1 MSLKKQHLEKLLKA
15 LEQPELRE
23 IPAKYHVPRIWQ
35 EAAKGRQKV
44 NPARYYH
51 DIIHRLAQSPE
62 CPFDRNGAPADEW
75 SLSAVVYNM
84 FPRLTTSFDHD
95 NDGSISS
102 GPMPDGFRET
112 GTLLKSIALLP
123 YIKKI
128 GVNTLYLLP
137 VTEPGIY
144 GKKGGL
150 GSPYAIKNPFV
161 IDPMLSEPAL
171 GLTAEIELKALI
183 EAAHHMGIRVILE
196 YVFRTAS
203 VDSDWITS
211 HPDWFY
217 WLYDKSENGDSNQPF
232 GPPHFDHD
240 TLTTIYEQ
248 VDKHEFSQLPA
259 PSEAYRKQFAE
270 TPVSTRINADGS
282 ITGETADGRTCRVA
296 SAFSDWPPDDSQ
308 PPWTDV
314 TYLKMHRDSSFN
326 YIAYNTIRMYDT
338 ALEREEV
345 INHELWSTLQS
356 IIPFYQSTFAI
367 DGAMIDMGHALPS
380 KLKAGIVGNARKQNP
395 AFAFWDENFDPSP
408 AVKKEGFNA
417 VFGSLPFVI
426 QDPIYIRGLLNFLN
440 KTGSAIPFFAT
451 GENHNTPR
459 LCHNYPRQEAGRNRS
474 RFIFA
479 LGIMLP
485 ALPFIHSGMELCEW
499 HPVNLGLNFS
509 DEDRRNFPSE
519 TLPLF
524 SAGSYDWSNTN
535 DLEPLNGFI
544 TKLLVIRQRY
554 HDIVSSGEKGSL
566 IVPFVTGPE
575 ILAVMRKGDGH
586 NLLFIGNSNP
596 QESAS
601 GTMEFKNRHFTLTDL
616 ISEKTLTVTDHILH
630 LELQPGQCLIV
641 DLPSE

>member
-1 MSLKKQHLEKLLKA
+1 MSPKKQHLEQLLKA
-15 LEQPELRE
+15 LEQLTIRE
-23 IPAKYHVPRIWQ
+23 CHESYHVPRLWQ
-35 EAAKGRQKV
+35 ETAKGQHTV

-51 DIIHRLAQSPE
+51 DIISRLVNSPE
-62 CPFDRNGAPADEW
+62 LPFDNSGAPADEW
-75 SLSAVVYNM
+75 SRSAIVYNL
-84 FPRLTTSFDHD
+84 FPRLTTAFDHD
-95 NDGSISS
+95 NNNIISAD
-102 GPMPDGFRET
+102 PMASGFRET

-123 YIKKI
+123 YIKQL

-137 VTEPGIY
+137 VTEPGHY
-144 GKKGGL
+144 GKKGAL
-150 GSPYAIKNPFV
+150 GSPYAIKNPFI
-161 IDPMLSEPAL
+161 IDPLLSEPVL
-171 GLTAEIELKALI
+171 GLRAEIELQAFV
-183 EAAHHMGIRVILE
+183 EAAHHLGMRVVLE

-203 VDSDWITS
+203 VDSDWIST

-217 WLYDKSENGDSNQPF
+217 WLKGNSEENQQF
-232 GPPHFDHD
+232 GPPRFEHD
-240 TLTTIYEQ
+240 TLTRIYEQ
-248 VDKHEFSQLPA
+248 VDKHEFDHLPA
-259 PSEAYRKQFAE
+259 PSEEYRNQFSEAPL
-270 TPVSTRINADGS
+270 TTRLNPDGSMTGIAADGK
-282 ITGETADGRTCRVA
+282 ECRIA

-326 YIAYNTIRMYDT
+326 YMAYNTIRMYDA
-338 ALEREEV
+338 ALDRPEV
-345 INHELWSTLQS
+345 INNELWSSLES
-356 IIPFYQSTFAI
+356 IIPFYQSTFSI

-380 KLKAGIVGNARKQNP
+380 ALKAAIVEKARQQNSD
-395 AFAFWDENFDPSP
+395 FAFWDENFDPSSS
-408 AVKKEGFNA
+408 VKEEGFNA

-459 LCHNYPRQEAGRNRS
+459 LCHNHPRQETGRNRS

-524 SAGSYDWSNTN
+524 STGSYDWSRTN
-535 DLEPLNGFI
+535 DLEPLNAFI
-544 TKLLVIRQRY
+544 SKLLVIRRRY
-554 HDIVSSGEKGSL
+554 HDIISSGEKGSL

-575 ILAVMRKGDGH
+575 ILAVMRKGEGH

-596 QESAS
+596 QEHSS
-601 GTMEFKNRHFTLTDL
+601 GTMEFKNSHFTLTDL
-616 ISEKTLTVTDHILH
+616 IGGQTLRVADHKLH
-630 LELQPGQCLIV
+630 LELQPGECLIV
-641 DLPSE
+641 ELTAE